1 MHRALDEETL
11 DSRTQLCNII
21 YDSGHIPTELE
32 QSIFVTIKKIQMCK
46 IALML
51 EELAL

>member
-1 MHRALDEETL
+1 MHRALDEENL

-32 QSIFVTIKKIQMCK
+32 QSIFVTIKKSKCAK
-46 IALML
+46 LHWC
-51 EELAL
+51 